1 MHIAHILLLTV
12 VHYLQTNILTFCC
25 FRCII
30 ITESKERSEILRTEL
45 KLHQLNVE
53 DFIKTISNCK
63 GDVFLETNEGDILNL
78 KSRLLLLSALGQMI
92 QGQITETTVRCE
104 LAEDETKLFRFGL
117 YGEVAE

>member
-1 MHIAHILLLTV
+1 MKGV
-12 VHYLQTNILTFCC
+12 G
-25 FRCII
+25 
-30 ITESKERSEILRTEL
+30 ILRTEL

-53 DFIKTISNCK
+53 DFIKTVSNCK

-104 LAEDETKLFRFGL
+104 IAEDKTKLFRIGL
-117 YGEVAE
+117 YGEAAE